1 MQTIS
6 ISSQILCPSLYQ
18 ILCLSTTRVHTT
30 SQMGLYM
37 GYTNAIPI
45 SSLTP
50 PVGYF
55 ELMLIIKYKHD
66 LFFVKKGVQI
76 IALDKILYSFIRMIK
91 RLHPRIKLR
100 CIITFLSASKFVLPI
115 AYNSLV
121 QGFIYNHIDEVLSS
135 WLHNEAISFEKR
147 RFRFFTF
154 SRLIGSYRLKEKKIE
169 FSGPVKLYIGTIHK
183 VVLQSLVENL
193 LKNPSIKLGESSCE
207 IQSIEI
213 EPIPASNGPTLVRT
227 LSPITIYSTLKG
239 ADGKKKTYYY
249 SPFEKDWEG
258 KLLDNLRRR

>member
-1 MQTIS
+1 
-6 ISSQILCPSLYQ
+6 
-18 ILCLSTTRVHTT
+18 
-30 SQMGLYM
+30 
-37 GYTNAIPI
+37 
-45 SSLTP
+45 
-50 PVGYF
+50 
-55 ELMLIIKYKHD
+55 
-66 LFFVKKGVQI
+66 
-76 IALDKILYSFIRMIK
+76 
-91 RLHPRIKLR
+91 LR
-100 CIITFLSASKFVLPI
+100 CIITFLSASKLALPI
-115 AYNSLV
+115 SYNSLV
-121 QGFIYNHIDEVLSS
+121 QGFIYNHIDEVLSN

-193 LKNPSIKLGESSCE
+193 LKSPSVKLGESSCE

-213 EPIPASNGPTLVRT
+213 EPIPTSNGPTLVRT

-239 ADGKKKTYYY
+239 EDGKKKTYYY

-258 KLLDNLRRR
+258 KLLDNLRRKAKALGWDEEKISLLNSAYIRPAKVSKKNLQIVYYRDTVIKAWSGLYEISLPEPFFSLVYDSGLGAKNSQGFGMLQIVRSG

>member
-1 MQTIS
+1 
-6 ISSQILCPSLYQ
+6 
-18 ILCLSTTRVHTT
+18 
-30 SQMGLYM
+30 
-37 GYTNAIPI
+37 
-45 SSLTP
+45 
-50 PVGYF
+50 
-55 ELMLIIKYKHD
+55 
-66 LFFVKKGVQI
+66 
-76 IALDKILYSFIRMIK
+76 
-91 RLHPRIKLR
+91 
-100 CIITFLSASKFVLPI
+100 
-115 AYNSLV
+115 
-121 QGFIYNHIDEVLSS
+121 VLSN

-193 LKNPSIKLGESSCE
+193 LKSPSVKLGESSCE

-213 EPIPASNGPTLVRT
+213 EPIPTSNGPTLVRT

-239 ADGKKKTYYY
+239 EDGKKKTYYY

-258 KLLDNLRRR
+258 KLLDNLRRKAKALGWDEEKISLLNSAYIRPAKVSKKNLQIVYYRDTVVKAWSGLYEISLPEPFFSLVYDSGLGAKNSQGFGMLQIVRSG

>member
-1 MQTIS
+1 
-6 ISSQILCPSLYQ
+6 
-18 ILCLSTTRVHTT
+18 
-30 SQMGLYM
+30 
-37 GYTNAIPI
+37 
-45 SSLTP
+45 
-50 PVGYF
+50 
-55 ELMLIIKYKHD
+55 
-66 LFFVKKGVQI
+66 
-76 IALDKILYSFIRMIK
+76 
-91 RLHPRIKLR
+91 
-100 CIITFLSASKFVLPI
+100 
-115 AYNSLV
+115 
-121 QGFIYNHIDEVLSS
+121 VLSN

-193 LKNPSIKLGESSCE
+193 LKSPSVKLGESSCE

-213 EPIPASNGPTLVRT
+213 EPIPTSNGPTLVKT

-239 ADGKKKTYYY
+239 EGGKKKTYYY

-258 KLLDNLRRR
+258 KLLDNLRRKAKALGWDEEKISLLNSAYIRPAKVSKKNLQIVYYRDTVVKAWSGLYEINLPEPFFSLVYDSGLGAKNSQGFGMLQIVRSG